1 MTTNLP
7 IAPSGFAGY
16 TRYYENPEYQS
27 AQRWVARTGRGVLI
41 LIVVVTISIWAFG
54 VPSGHKGELSTAVAL
69 LLGVAF
75 PSGFLY
81 LGLVHFPK
89 ARMVNVRRQH
99 EQRMLSHLVESIRN
113 STNVDS
119 DWRWFGLHNANNS
132 AFFTQDMVGI
142 INLDS
147 DQILYILT
155 NQIRDYRLE
164 SSNVG
169 ATTQTTV
176 NSTTVGGYGEN
187 FLGAYTS
194 SSATSSTEQHY
205 THVVDL
211 YTVIPGFNHISLYFG
226 PDGAYAKEAYGRLCA
241 MMGPGVRV

>member
-1 MTTNLP
+1 MTSNLP

-16 TRYYENPEYQS
+16 TRYYENPECQS
-27 AQRWVARTGRGVLI
+27 AQRWVDRIGRGVWI
-41 LIVVVTISIWAFG
+41 FIAVVTLSIWLFYIPG
-54 VPSGHKGELSTAVAL
+54 GHKWELDGSIAL
-69 LLGVAF
+69 LLIVAF

-81 LGLVHFPK
+81 LGLAHFPK

-113 STNVDS
+113 STNKNS
-119 DWRWFGLHNANNS
+119 DWRWFGLRNANNS

-164 SSNVG
+164 SRNVG
-169 ATTQTTV
+169 ATTQTAIST
-176 NSTTVGGYGEN
+176 TTVGGYGET

-194 SSATSSTEQHY
+194 GSSTSSTEQHY

-226 PDGAYAKEAYGRLCA
+226 PDEAYAKEAYGRLCA